1 MKKHLLY
8 SFLIFLVAACT
19 SKETKF
25 EVAFQELKSSIQK
38 QYVPDKRVEI
48 WDVDYRF
55 AEGQITLKGITT
67 SPEAKKALIIGLEAK
82 NYQVTDSLQLLPDES
97 VLEGKIYGIVNLS
110 VCNIRIESDF
120 SSEMVTQALL
130 GMPVKVLQHN
140 EWYRIQTPDNYIGWV
155 HRTGIVPMTKQEYNE
170 WNTSEKL
177 IVTSHYGFAY
187 ESPDATSQ
195 PVSDVVAGD
204 RLRWEGLE
212 SNFYKV
218 SYPDGRKAYI
228 AKSIAKPEKE
238 WRISLT
244 QDAESI
250 IRTAR
255 SLMGIPYLWAGT
267 SSKGV
272 DCSGFVR
279 TVLYLHD
286 IIIPR
291 DASQQAYVGEHIDI
305 APDFSNLQ
313 PGDLLFFGRPAADGK
328 KERII
333 HVAIYTGNK
342 RFIHSQGYVQTG
354 SFDKED
360 SDFDEYNLNRLLFA
374 GRILPS
380 VAKSNN
386 SEINTTLTNPY
397 YQPQE

>member
-8 SFLIFLVAACT
+8 SFLMFLVAACT
-19 SKETKF
+19 SETKF
-25 EVAFQELKSSIQK
+25 EAAFQELKSSIQK
-38 QYVPDKRVEI
+38 QYVPDKRVGI

-55 AEGQITLKGITT
+55 AEGRIMLKGITT
-67 SPEAKKALIIGLEAK
+67 SPEAKKALITGLEAK
-82 NYQVTDSLQLLPDES
+82 HYQVTDSLQLLPDES
-97 VLEGKIYGIVNLS
+97 ALEGKIYGIVNLS

-130 GMPVKVLQHN
+130 GMPVKVLQQN

-187 ESPDATSQ
+187 KSPDATSQ
-195 PVSDVVAGD
+195 PVSDLVAGD
-204 RLRWEGLE
+204 RLRWEGVE
-212 SNFYKV
+212 SSFYKV

-228 AKSIAKPEKE
+228 AKSNVKPEKE
-238 WRISLT
+238 WRISLN

-313 PGDLLFFGRPAADGK
+313 AGDLLFFGRPAADGK
-328 KERII
+328 KERVI

-380 VAKSNN
+380 VTKSNN

>member
-1 MKKHLLY
+1 MEKFLLY
-8 SFLIFLVAACT
+8 SLLIFLAACT
-19 SKETKF
+19 SKEAKF
-25 EVAFQELKSSIQK
+25 EAVFQELQSSVRQ
-38 QYVPDKRVEI
+38 QYIPDKRVGI

-55 AEGQITLKGITT
+55 DGGRITLKGITT
-67 SPEAKKALIIGLEAK
+67 SPEAKKAFITELEAK

-97 VLEGKIYGIVNLS
+97 ALEGKIYGIVNLS
-110 VCNIRIESDF
+110 VCNIRTENDF

-130 GMPVKVLQHN
+130 GMPVKVLQQN

-195 PVSDVVAGD
+195 PVSDLVAGD
-204 RLRWEGLE
+204 RLRWEGVE
-212 SNFYKV
+212 SGFYKV
-218 SYPDGRKAYI
+218 SYPGGRKAYV
-228 AKSIAKPEKE
+228 AKSIATPEKE
-238 WRISLT
+238 WRISLS
-244 QDAESI
+244 QDAGSI

-291 DASQQAYVGEHIDI
+291 DASQQAYAGEHIDI
-305 APDFSNLQ
+305 APDFNNLQ
-313 PGDLLFFGRPAADGK
+313 PGDLLFFGRPATADGI

-333 HVAIYTGNK
+333 HVAIYSGGK

-354 SFDKED
+354 SFDRED
-360 SDFDEYNLNRLLFA
+360 NDFDEYNLNRLLFA

-380 VAKSNN
+380 VNKSNH
-386 SEINTTLTNPY
+386 SEVNTTLTNPY